1 MALLQLKTGEYAMS
15 TGGINSK
22 SNNLTSQT
30 VCFLSPFLLLI
41 LGLVEF
47 NNTGCLPLIVDTAIV
62 ALFALF
68 AMLLGKIRKYDLSYF
83 EWASIATVVVLP
95 FYLLS
100 LSWAIIVL
108 VVVYTLYFI
117 AFNLAR
123 LISEGEIVIYDSDI
137 VFVGVPALALAIFA
151 SLIFFSDLFRCIQLY
166 SFPVIAVTVLL
177 AALHAKVLLDIVES
191 ASFRHGYAIVKLSRG
206 SVNFA
211 QVVALLIIYASLC
224 SSAFMFI
231 LSSHLCYLHDSIVG
245 SEFLT
250 EVSGA
255 SFSFMLAF
263 SAAYILTLTYI
274 SYSVSERYHSH
285 PKLLKIVKIDKK
297 KFTSVIELKS

>member
-1 MALLQLKTGEYAMS
+1 MTLVDYIAKMEEKVARLSY
-15 TGGINSK
+15 
-22 SNNLTSQT
+22 
-30 VCFLSPFLLLI
+30 FLPPFLFLI
-41 LGLVEF
+41 VSIVEF
-47 NNTGCLPLIVDTAIV
+47 RNTGFSPLMVDIAVV
-62 ALFALF
+62 ALF
-68 AMLLGKIRKYDLSYF
+68 MLLVLLLSKVRKYDLSYF
-83 EWASIATVVVLP
+83 KWASIATVVVLP

-166 SFPVIAVTVLL
+166 SFPVMAVTVLL

-191 ASFRHGYAIVKLSRG
+191 ASFRHESAIVKLSRG

-231 LSSHLCYLHDSIVG
+231 LLSPFCYLHDSIVG

-255 SFSFMLAF
+255 LLFFMLAF
-263 SAAYILTLTYI
+263 LAAYILTSTYL

-285 PKLLKIVKIDKK
+285 PKLLKIVKVDEK